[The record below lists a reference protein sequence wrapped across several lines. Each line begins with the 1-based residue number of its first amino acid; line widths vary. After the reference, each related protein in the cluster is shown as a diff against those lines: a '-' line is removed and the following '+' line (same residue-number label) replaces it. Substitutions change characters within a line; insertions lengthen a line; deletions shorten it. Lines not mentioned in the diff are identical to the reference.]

1 MKEKT
6 YLKKF
11 NSVLQNHENIHNA
24 KAGVE
29 NRGYDPFPL
38 PHRREYLKMFC
49 DWLGRKQREMD
60 CIIRVRTEIVG
71 EVAFVSLK
79 YPTE

>member
-24 KAGVE
+24 RVGVE
-29 NRGYDPFPL
+29 NRDYDPFPL

-49 DWLGRKQREMD
+49 EWLSRK
-60 CIIRVRTEIVG
+60 
-71 EVAFVSLK
+71 
-79 YPTE
+79 